1 MAWSDLAD
9 GDGIHPA
16 HNDPEGEGRRSKTP
30 LRLGCR
36 PAGTSLMSLGVDYVV
51 SESLGRAFPNKVYAT
66 LEFRA
71 CMVTV
76 VEPLQG

>member
-1 MAWSDLAD
+1 MARSDLAD

-36 PAGTSLMSLGVDYVV
+36 STGTSLMSLGVDYVV
-51 SESLGRAFPNKVYAT
+51 SESFGRAFTNMVYVT
-66 LEFRA
+66 LEF
-71 CMVTV
+71 
-76 VEPLQG
+76 